1 MLHKVIPPNLSAR
14 DRLRSEGYRI
24 SDAAE
29 FTKQNVKGDIA
40 GLSTSFVITGPEHK
54 RWTGIDAAGFQ
65 TVAHMAR
72 STNEVETHAVYIALC
87 AHEPVR
93 CCRNS
98 GRIWRKMSEGRWRV
112 DVIGG
117 SHHEAPKLPPTGRPR
132 TPKKHDARKSFDQD
146 NGCGGSGQ

>member
-1 MLHKVIPPNLSAR
+1 MIPLDLSAR

-40 GLSTSFVITGPEHK
+40 GISTSFVITGPEHK

-87 AHEPVR
+87 THEPVR

-98 GRIWRKMSEGRWRV
+98 GRNRRKMSEGRWRI
-112 DVIGG
+112 DDIGRSPCG
-117 SHHEAPKLPPTGRPR
+117 LPKLPPTGRPG
-132 TPKKHDARKSFDQD
+132 TSEKHHVQKSSDQD